1 MTIEDLAE
9 ARRKAFE
16 ILAIPTPMSRAHLD
30 DHEDVHRLIEVL
42 ARGPFRNDPAF
53 VELARAVARRYRK
66 VTPEIDLVPNK
77 DMRWDAYRGSDALVY
92 PATLAYYDSE
102 PGTKLWGLSRTE
114 RSAAMFAAG
123 WTHFAVIGK

>member
-1 MTIEDLAE
+1 MSLEIPIPGTYVAE
-9 ARRKAFE
+9 SAA
-16 ILAIPTPMSRAHLD
+16 
-30 DHEDVHRLIEVL
+30 
-42 ARGPFRNDPAF
+42 
-53 VELARAVARRYRK
+53 
-66 VTPEIDLVPNK
+66 
-77 DMRWDAYRGSDALVY
+77 MRWDAYRGSDALVY